1 MEEKNILIKNTN
13 TLIKVWGAESSG
25 KKDIIPEKK
34 ALLILHGWG
43 SNSDRWAEVAEKILT
58 QNPNLTIIAPDLPGF
73 GKSDALEAPW
83 NTNQYIEWI
92 DELILHFKL
101 KDFYLMGHSF
111 GGALASKLAV
121 KHVQDIDKLFLV
133 SAACVRRKTAKKKT
147 YAAISKIIKLFS
159 FMPLYKFFRKAVYK
173 FIIRR
178 SDYTYVEGNLRQTY
192 LNVIAED
199 LSFHL
204 PFIKVPTTII
214 WGSKDNFTPIEDA
227 RFINKQIKNS
237 KLIIIPEAGHDL
249 NRKQPEILAQKVTE
263 NI

>member
-1 MEEKNILIKNTN
+1 MEEKTILINNINTP
-13 TLIKVWGAESSG
+13 IKIWGAEPSG
-25 KKDIIPEKK
+25 KKNIIPEKK
-34 ALLILHGWG
+34 TLLILHGWG
-43 SNSDRWAEVAEKILT
+43 SNSDRWVEVAQNIAEK
-58 QNPNLTIIAPDLPGF
+58 NSNLRIIAPDLPGF
-73 GKSDALEAPW
+73 GKSDALQTPW

-92 DELILHFKL
+92 DELILQLGL

-121 KHVQDIDKLFLV
+121 KHVQEIDKLFLV
-133 SAACVRRKTAKKKT
+133 SAACVRRTTTKKKT

-178 SDYTYVEGNLRQTY
+178 SDYTYVEGNLKQTY

-204 PFIKVPTTII
+204 PFIKTPTTII
-214 WGSKDNFTPIEDA
+214 WGSKDTFTPIEDA
-227 RFINKQIKNS
+227 HFINKQIKNS

-249 NRKQPEILAQKVTE
+249 NRKQPEILAQKITE